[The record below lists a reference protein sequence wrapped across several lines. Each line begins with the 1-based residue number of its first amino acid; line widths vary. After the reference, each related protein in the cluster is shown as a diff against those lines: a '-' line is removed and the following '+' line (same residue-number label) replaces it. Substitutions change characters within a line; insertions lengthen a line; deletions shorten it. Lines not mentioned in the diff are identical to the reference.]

1 MSISLILLSVVS
13 ALLLFG
19 AAQRVLDR
27 MQLTDRAVLVIAAL
41 IFFGGLIP
49 DIRLGNVVF
58 NIGGFVVP
66 LGVCIWLLVKTDTRT
81 EVRRSLFGSVLTGA
95 AVYLLGRLLPSEP
108 EKMLIDPNYL
118 YGIAGGIIA
127 YVLGRSR
134 RAAFICGILGVILA
148 DTAVALI
155 NWRQGIRAKLFLGV
169 TGAMDTI
176 VISGLLAVLL
186 EFGTYTNDKEDVL
199 ASTGY
204 MADVMNKT
212 LYGGVKGAAE
222 GKAKENAGAWKG
234 IGWLLTAL
242 VIGALIFAFVA
253 TGSGKEAF
261 SKWKRTF
268 REMTAMPENKEKK

>member
-66 LGVCIWLLVKTDTRT
+66 LGVCIWLLVKADTRT
-81 EVRRSLFGSVLTGA
+81 EVRRALFGSVLTGA

-155 NWRQGIRAKLFLGV
+155 NWR
-169 TGAMDTI
+169 
-176 VISGLLAVLL
+176 
-186 EFGTYTNDKEDVL
+186 
-199 ASTGY
+199 
-204 MADVMNKT
+204 
-212 LYGGVKGAAE
+212 
-222 GKAKENAGAWKG
+222 
-234 IGWLLTAL
+234 
-242 VIGALIFAFVA
+242 
-253 TGSGKEAF
+253 
-261 SKWKRTF
+261 
-268 REMTAMPENKEKK
+268 